1 MWWTYSQNSEW
12 ASREYHSPSEWDGTR
27 LPQQA
32 TYTRIFTD
40 EAGESHFEECNVE
53 LLPAEFAPPA
63 GPLNVLKLA
72 DGAAAISLVGGLP
85 DWQGD
90 IPHPSPRRQFMCTMT
105 GSYEVT
111 ASDGSRREFGPGRL
125 LLLEDTHGKGHST
138 RIIDDCIVV
147 AISLE

>member
-1 MWWTYSQNSEW
+1 MSI
-12 ASREYHSPSEWDGTR
+12 
-27 LPQQA
+27 QQA

-40 EAGESHFEECNVE
+40 EAGESHFEECKVE

-63 GPLNVLKLA
+63 GRLNVLRLSEA
-72 DGAAAISLVGGLP
+72 TSISLVGGLP
-85 DWQGD
+85 DWHGD